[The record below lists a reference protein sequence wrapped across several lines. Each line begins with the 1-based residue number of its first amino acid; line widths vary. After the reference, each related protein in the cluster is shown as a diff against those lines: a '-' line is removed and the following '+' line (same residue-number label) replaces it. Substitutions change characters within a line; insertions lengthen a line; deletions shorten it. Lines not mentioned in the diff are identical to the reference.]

1 MKNKKRTFFIAL
13 AIILTA
19 GIYYFYSQR
28 NKTKG
33 QGETGSVGGSGSLDG
48 KLYQY
53 EWIGCNSCPSENLTP
68 DILELQN
75 RGFGGIHI
83 GGGFTASGKVSVG
96 DKVQIVTNSGSDVEG
111 TYNVIGI
118 GAGCMQGASGYPN
131 LIVVDLGWNCSGNA
145 NPTSSNGG
153 VLRIIRS

>member
-33 QGETGSVGGSGSLDG
+33 QGETGSLGSSLDG

-75 RGFGGIHI
+75 RGFAGIHI
-83 GGGFTASGKVSVG
+83 GSGFTASGKVSIG

-118 GAGCMQGASGYPN
+118 GAGCEQGASGYPN
-131 LIVVDLGWNCSGNA
+131 LIVVDLAWNCSSNA

-153 VLRIIRS
+153 VLRIIRG

>member
-33 QGETGSVGGSGSLDG
+33 QGETGSAGSGSLDG

-53 EWIGCNSCPSENLTP
+53 EWIGCNSCPSENLTL
-68 DILELQN
+68 DILETQN
-75 RGFGGIHI
+75 RGFAGIHI
-83 GGGFTASGKVSVG
+83 GAGFTASGKVSVG

-145 NPTSSNGG
+145 NPSSSNGG